1 MKKTFTILIA
11 ALAAILMMAQPKM
24 VMGQTT
30 TLLSED
36 FSAITSGNSTSTSG
50 SSTAWNGND
59 NFTVSTAYQAGGA
72 VRLGSGSKSGS
83 ITSKSLTVAAG
94 TLTVSFDVK
103 GWSSVEGDI
112 KVTVGSQNQ
121 TINYTA
127 VMSGSFESK
136 TANFTISD
144 AGSLT
149 VKLETTA
156 KRAFL
161 DNVVITNTASS
172 TPTVATPTIT
182 PNGGSFLGS
191 QEISITCDTDG
202 AAIHYTTDG
211 TTPTA
216 SSTTYTN
223 SFTINATTT
232 IKAIGIKNGYN
243 NSDVAT
249 AVFTKQ
255 TPMTVA
261 EARAAIDAGT
271 GTTGVYAI
279 GIVSAIPY
287 AYTPNNGIT
296 FNMVDN
302 EGDANFLQAYKC
314 TGTEAPNVLV
324 GDIAIV
330 YGNLTK
336 YNGTYEFGQ
345 GCTIVSLTHTTNIA
359 ADDVTIADDAT
370 SGEIEYTINNPVQ
383 GGTMSA
389 STTSD
394 WLTLGNNF
402 DSPIGFT
409 CSANI
414 ASTARTATITLTYT
428 YGNESK
434 TKNVIV
440 TQNGNSYVNISTI
453 NTVGDSYSVR
463 GTVVAIN
470 SRGFVMGDGTGYVYY
485 YKNAAPTQAV
495 GDMVTMSG
503 TTGTYGQIIQ
513 FTNSAAVAEASSSN
527 YNGTPAATVITT
539 VPDYTTGY
547 HLSTYLQFDGSL
559 TKSSNTYTVNVG
571 GTDIQISYPTE
582 AQGTTLTALDG
593 KTVRVKGYFTG
604 INSNSK
610 FTVMLESV
618 EEVVVPV
625 INADDIT
632 LDYDATSGEIEYT
645 IENPVP
651 GTSLN
656 ATLESGI
663 DWISNIVVGNGS
675 VTFDCDENNGS
686 TDRTATITLAYTGA
700 TSKDVTVTQRHFVI
714 DYAVLPF
721 EWEGGAS
728 ADLLALDGVTANS
741 LGSDYAASNAPYL
754 VKFDGTGDYIQ
765 VKCDQQPGKVTIGVK
780 MIGGANTS
788 TITVQGSADGE
799 TFTDIEALTI
809 SGAQNTILTLE
820 TTNAFAATDRY
831 VRMLFTKGS
840 NVGVGPI
847 TIAQVTNDPVIVADN
862 SVELEYNE
870 TSGSI
875 SYSITN
881 PTSATLT
888 ASTDADWI
896 SNITVGE
903 STVTF
908 SATTNEGSADRTAT
922 ITLSYTGATDKTVT
936 VTQGHYVA
944 PFTPTTYT
952 LATSIVSGKTYII
965 TNGSNKAM
973 GVQNSNNRA
982 AVSVTIDGSTTTV
995 ETDDVYEFVIS
1006 TDAEDS
1012 SLFNIYDAVN
1022 DGYLYAAGGTS
1033 SNYLRTK
1040 SDIDATG
1047 QWNISIDSEGV
1058 ASIVANFDGSKADPR
1073 NTMKYNSNNDIFSCY
1088 ASGQNDIYLYEKDE
1102 VPTTATY
1109 YYSVNGTLSEAYTCA
1124 IGSTKTLET
1133 GTDLYSNFT
1142 FAGWTTAAHDVSSP
1156 ISSYTFADQ
1165 GPVTFYAVYA
1175 HNSNYYTRVFNET
1188 ATSDII
1194 IYGPAIIPSFA
1205 TLDMGVYNLDYYMA
1219 PLVYI
1224 PYILIEEGGQMIY
1237 HDDIIKM
1244 VIQKNINAPTGT
1256 WGEDDNTG
1264 WYTFSSPNGYWSK
1277 LSEYDD
1283 FTLPAVG
1290 GVRQYDLYAYA
1301 ENFGWY
1307 NKKDGSYINCIDE
1320 GVGYLYAR
1328 AQSIMFNLS
1337 GESYND
1343 DVDLTNL
1350 SYTSRMG
1357 ALAGLHCI
1365 GNPYTHNIY
1374 KGVGIT
1380 GDMAANYY
1388 ALNEATGAWIST
1400 TDATPITPMHAILV
1414 FVNKTDGTAAIH
1426 MTSDNSAPSSKANND
1441 YIKFTVANNQYEDVA
1456 YAWFD
1461 KGEGLKKI
1469 NHRNSEVPMVYIPQG
1484 DVNYSI
1490 ATMADN
1496 TKAFNL
1502 NFKAMTTGKYTLSYK
1517 TQGEFNYMHIYDR
1530 LTGEDVDMLLE
1541 GEYSFIGSP
1550 NDNDARFIVR
1560 LGYAPDYDSEDS
1572 FVYQNGND
1580 IIVNGEGELQIFDV
1594 TGRMVKNTVINGIE
1608 TITMPQGVYIFR
1620 LNENI
1625 QKIVVR

>member
-1 MKKTFTILIA
+1 MKKTFTKFFA
-11 ALAAILMMAQPKM
+11 ALALLAFFIPSMIA
-24 VMGQTT
+24 VGQTRAEVVAY
-30 TLLSED
+30 TLEPANGTNNSYTGNCD
-36 FSAITSGNSTSTSG
+36 ITINGITWNLTGNSQQIP
-50 SSTAWNGND
+50 WRI
-59 NFTVSTAYQAGGA
+59 GG
-72 VRLGSGSKSGS
+72 
-83 ITSKSLTVAAG
+83 KSLSNVDRP
-94 TLTVSFDVK
+94 L
-103 GWSSVEGDI
+103 
-112 KVTVGSQNQ
+112 
-121 TINYTA
+121 Y
-127 VMSGSFESK
+127 SK
-136 TANFTISD
+136 TAISD
-144 AGSLT
+144 NITKIEVTHGAASSITVNSWTVIVASDASFNNVISTLTPTFTANATTTINRPTGVDWSNCYYKFVYNVSVSGST
-149 VKLETTA
+149 NRFIQFSQA
-156 KRAFL
+156 KFYKQEG
-161 DNVVITNTASS
+161 S
-172 TPTVATPTIT
+172 TPTCDTPTFSPVEGIIIA
-182 PNGGSFLGS
+182 GSTVT
-191 QEISITCDTDG
+191 ISTTTSG
-202 AAIHYTTDG
+202 ATIYYTTDG
-211 TTPTA
+211 TTPTTSSSVYSSAITVSSNMTIKAIAAA
-216 SSTTYTN
+216 SGYDNSSVASASYVVVDHAGTAADPYSIADAYTAIDANTGITNVYVAGIISQVDSYSSQYNSITYWISEDGTTTSDQLEVYSGKGLNNTDFTSINDVEVGAEVVVYGTLKKYNNVYEFDKNNYLTSYTAPQHDVATPTFSPAEGTYSTAQSVTISCATAGADIYYTTDGTDPDAN
-223 SFTINATTT
+223 STQYTSAISVSATTT
-232 IKAIGIKNGYN
+232 IKAKAFYTGIGSNI
-243 NSDVAT
+243 AT
-249 AVFTKQ
+249 ATYHINSQ
-255 TPMTVA
+255 ADPYTVTQA
-261 EARAAIDAGT
+261 LNFPAYQYPAPNIY
-271 GTTGVYAI
+271 VH
-279 GIVSAIPY
+279 GIVSTA
-287 AYTPNNGIT
+287 ATSLSNGTLTYYISADGT
-296 FNMVDN
+296 TTDELEVYKGKGLDN
-302 EGDANFLQAYKC
+302 EAFTAVDEIQ
-314 TGTEAPNVLV
+314 V
-324 GDIAIV
+324 GDIVTI
-330 YGNLTK
+330 YGEVQI
-336 YNGTYEFGQ
+336 YNNTIEFGS
-345 GCTIVSLTHTTNIA
+345 GNYLVSFERPA
-359 ADDVTIADDAT
+359 VP
-370 SGEIEYTINNPVQ
+370 TIN
-383 GGTMSA
+383 
-389 STTSD
+389 
-394 WLTLGNNF
+394 
-402 DSPIGFT
+402 
-409 CSANI
+409 AN
-414 ASTARTATITLTYT
+414 
-428 YGNESK
+428 
-434 TKNVIV
+434 
-440 TQNGNSYVNISTI
+440 
-453 NTVGDSYSVR
+453 
-463 GTVVAIN
+463 
-470 SRGFVMGDGTGYVYY
+470 
-485 YKNAAPTQAV
+485 
-495 GDMVTMSG
+495 
-503 TTGTYGQIIQ
+503 
-513 FTNSAAVAEASSSN
+513 
-527 YNGTPAATVITT
+527 
-539 VPDYTTGY
+539 
-547 HLSTYLQFDGSL
+547 
-559 TKSSNTYTVNVG
+559 
-571 GTDIQISYPTE
+571 
-582 AQGTTLTALDG
+582 
-593 KTVRVKGYFTG
+593 
-604 INSNSK
+604 
-610 FTVMLESV
+610 
-618 EEVVVPV
+618 
-625 INADDIT
+625 DIT

-780 MIGGANTS
+780 MIGGATTS

-840 NVGVGPI
+840 NVGVGHI

-888 ASTDADWI
+888 ASSEADWI
-896 SNITVGE
+896 SNITVGAN
-903 STVTF
+903 TVTF
-908 SATTNEGSADRTAT
+908 TTTQNAGDADRTAT
-922 ITLSYTGATDKTVT
+922 ITLAYTGATNKDVT

-965 TNGSNKAM
+965 TNGSDRAM
-973 GVQNSNNRA
+973 GAQNSNNRA
-982 AVSVTIDGSTTTV
+982 AVEITIDGSTTTI
-995 ETDDVYEFVIS
+995 ETADVYEFVIS
-1006 TDAEDS
+1006 TDETDN

-1022 DGYLYAAGGTS
+1022 NGYLYAAGGTS

-1047 QWNISIDSEGV
+1047 QWNISIDSEGI

-1109 YYSVNGTLSEAYTCA
+1109 YYSVNGTLGEAQTCA
-1124 IGSTKTLET
+1124 VGSTKTLET

-1219 PLVYI
+1219 PLVNI

-1307 NKKDGSYINCIDE
+1307 NKKDGSYINCINE